1 MYSLYKIIKEYAII
15 NKFDVIMHFPHS
27 SLDLPESI
35 YKDSYLD
42 KDELNQLTLKMGDV
56 LLLELFKYW
65 DFEKVIAK
73 YSRIYVDV
81 EKYWNHDEEVMSK
94 YGMGAIYTK
103 DLYGRKLHKCSEDF
117 MKEAK
122 DYYDRYHN
130 NLKEKC
136 KGRDVLIL
144 DIHSFNDEMANVFSE
159 GSYPDI
165 CVGYNDGDKDDVLI
179 SLIHQWCSDN
189 NISYMDNYPYSG
201 SMSIDNKDN
210 RIISIMLEINKK
222 YYL

>member
-1 MYSLYKIIKEYAII
+1 MYSLYKLIKEYA
-15 NKFDVIMHFPHS
+15 KKKKLEVIMHFPHS

-35 YKDSYLD
+35 YKYSYLD
-42 KDELNQLTLKMGDV
+42 KDELNKLTLKMGDV

-65 DFEKVIAK
+65 DFEQVIAK
-73 YSRIYVDV
+73 YSRLYVDV
-81 EKYWNHDEEVMSK
+81 EKYWNLDKEIMSK

-103 DLYGRKLHKCSEDF
+103 DLYERKLHKCNDDF
-117 MKEAK
+117 IREAK
-122 DYYDRYHN
+122 DYYDSYHN

-159 GSYPDI
+159 GPYPDI
-165 CVGYNDGDKDDVLI
+165 CIGYNDNDKDDELI
-179 SLIHQWCSDN
+179 SLIHKWCIDN
-189 NISYMDNYPYSG
+189 NVSYMDNYPYSG

-222 YYL
+222 FYL